1 MGYQL
6 ADGTKL
12 PLDVAWTDAD
22 GIQRPAN
29 FLRLS
34 TERDRELLGITWVA
48 DTSNNYDQRFYW
60 SPTNPKQLNDE
71 PEVDEDGNETGETQT
86 GLKTLWKAKQDEI
99 AASLLAPSD
108 WRVVKVLEVNTSFS
122 AAKTALP
129 TKWQTYRAAVRT
141 ACNTRQTEIDNCSDV
156 AALKE
161 LLFGST
167 TIERQQTDADGNG
180 VTETVTL
187 QRVQTDSEGSSVVDE
202 NGEYVMEDYTVEQPV
217 METVA
222 NPNIATAWPDPVE

>member
-12 PLDVAWTDAD
+12 PLDVAWTDPD

-29 FLRLS
+29 WLRLS

-60 SPTNPKQLNDE
+60 GVDNPKQLNDE
-71 PEVDEDGNETGETQT
+71 PAVDEDGNETGETQT
-86 GLKTLWKAKQDEI
+86 GLKTLWKAKQNEI

-108 WRVVKVLEVNTSFS
+108 WRVIKAKETSTNIPS
-122 AAKTALP
+122 TWK
-129 TKWQTYRAAVRT
+129 TYRAAVRT
-141 ACNTRQTEIDNCSDV
+141 ACNTRQGEIDACSDV

-161 LLFGST
+161 LLTGDPQ
-167 TIERQQTDADGNG
+167 IEQDG
-180 VTETVTL
+180 E
-187 QRVQTDSEGSSVVDE
+187 
-202 NGEYVMEDYTVEQPV
+202 M
-217 METVA
+217 VA